1 MAVRTTEQLDR
12 GDTSGLTLNERL
24 PIPKRTQAFSAKSGG
39 MQMAGRC
46 NAVNRSEMMNP
57 VANRLLGSPVR
68 AEVSLTFFH
77 TV

>member
-1 MAVRTTEQLDR
+1 
-12 GDTSGLTLNERL
+12 
-24 PIPKRTQAFSAKSGG
+24 
-39 MQMAGRC
+39 MAGRC